1 VRRAA
6 ALSAILWLTSGCGG
20 GAAMPG
26 SADPEPQAAASPDL
40 AAPSPIDPQTQAD
53 LAGVAPSEVPIV
65 DGGTG
70 DAIVELVSPSVCRKQ
85 LDHLLDCRI
94 GSVRIDLP
102 HPAASLRARTGLSG
116 TCATQFDI
124 DLSMRADSEPAVDF
138 YPLHDPRTT
147 TLRRADGG
155 AIDALTIVDV
165 SPFAGTPA
173 YDASC
178 RIWIDIDSPA
188 P

>member
-1 VRRAA
+1 MMRAA
-6 ALSAILWLTSGCGG
+6 ALSAILLLSGCGG

-26 SADPEPQAAASPDL
+26 SAAPEPQAAASPDL
-40 AAPSPIDPQTQAD
+40 GAPTPGDPQAQAD

-70 DAIVELVSPSVCRKQ
+70 DAIVELVSPSVCRTQ

-94 GSVRIDLP
+94 GVVRIDVP
-102 HPAASLRARTGLSG
+102 RPAAALRVRAGMSG

-124 DLSMRADSEPAVDF
+124 DLSIRADDQPAVDF

-155 AIDALTIVDV
+155 AIDALTIADV

-178 RIWIDIDSPA
+178 RLWIDVDSPA